1 MPIGYKI
8 VQKALLNIFLE
19 LHSSHK
25 KLLQSP
31 LLQKVSLVHKK
42 SAGTSEL
49 LLLRGSRLPIQDNKH
64 FPRAH
69 EVYIADIYNKDTGVQ

>member
-19 LHSSHK
+19 LHSLHK

-42 SAGTSEL
+42 SAGTSENVTT
-49 LLLRGSRLPIQDNKH
+49 LRLST
-64 FPRAH
+64 AH
-69 EVYIADIYNKDTGVQ
+69 HQITNT